1 MSQCKS
7 WGVSIFCDDLRP
19 EIGGKISIMGIYQ
32 SDMIL
37 LTPPPFTLQKVC
49 IFVKYCELLGAV
61 TDELSLKVYMPGD
74 QKHNPTVNMPVIRAQ
89 PDPGQAPVDFEEDQ
103 QRVLVIII
111 PLTFSPIV
119 IAKEGFIK
127 VRMSAGDSVTK
138 LGSLRLRQ
146 IRPDEKIPGFN
157 A

>member
-1 MSQCKS
+1 
-7 WGVSIFCDDLRP
+7 
-19 EIGGKISIMGIYQ
+19 MGIYQ

-37 LTPPPFTLQKVC
+37 LTPPPFTLQKFC
-49 IFVKYCELLGAV
+49 IFVKYCELFGAV

-74 QKHNPTVNMPVIRAQ
+74 QKDNPTVNMPVIRAQ
-89 PDPGQAPVDFEEDQ
+89 LDPSQAPAELEEDQ
-103 QRVLVIII
+103 QRILVIVT
-111 PLTFSPIV
+111 PLIFSPIV
-119 IAKEGFIK
+119 IAKEGLIK
-127 VRMSAGDSVTK
+127 VRMSAGDSITR